1 MIFKQDN
8 IISSEYILYVLGI
21 TFILLLATYLI
32 LFFFKKKI
40 VSKFELN
47 SGINR
52 KLEVQKLSSKTT
64 LYVYDKIDYDVII
77 VESDQKFLLCMFLN
91 ALKIKSQMMSR
102 VLMYNQSLSKV
113 LIALLCSFLSIS
125 CLAQETSKQVDI
137 ANLMNP
143 TSTFVSL
150 TLLSFIPL
158 AMIATTTFI
167 RNVIVLSIMRQAL
180 GLQQTPPNI
189 VLILLSFF

>member
-52 KLEVQKLSSKTT
+52 KLEVQNYLRKQ
-64 LYVYDKIDYDVII
+64 LYM
-77 VESDQKFLLCMFLN
+77 SM
-91 ALKIKSQMMSR
+91 IK
-102 VLMYNQSLSKV
+102 
-113 LIALLCSFLSIS
+113 
-125 CLAQETSKQVDI
+125 
-137 ANLMNP
+137 
-143 TSTFVSL
+143 
-150 TLLSFIPL
+150 
-158 AMIATTTFI
+158 
-167 RNVIVLSIMRQAL
+167 
-180 GLQQTPPNI
+180 
-189 VLILLSFF
+189 

>member
-1 MIFKQDN
+1 
-8 IISSEYILYVLGI
+8 
-21 TFILLLATYLI
+21 
-32 LFFFKKKI
+32 
-40 VSKFELN
+40 
-47 SGINR
+47 
-52 KLEVQKLSSKTT
+52 
-64 LYVYDKIDYDVII
+64 
-77 VESDQKFLLCMFLN
+77 
-91 ALKIKSQMMSR
+91 
-102 VLMYNQSLSKV
+102 MYNQSLSKV

-125 CLAQETSKQVDI
+125 CFAQETSKQVDI

-189 VLILLSFF
+189 VLILLSFFLMMIVMAPSFEVINNTALQPYLENRISLQDFFMKAWEPLKAFMITQTHQSYINLISD

>member
-47 SGINR
+47 SGINH

-64 LYVYDKIDYDVII
+64 LYIYDKIDYDVII
-77 VESDQKFLLCMFLN
+77 VESDQKVSVMHVSKCTEN
-91 ALKIKSQMMSR
+91 K
-102 VLMYNQSLSKV
+102 VPNDEQS
-113 LIALLCSFLSIS
+113 
-125 CLAQETSKQVDI
+125 T
-137 ANLMNP
+137 
-143 TSTFVSL
+143 
-150 TLLSFIPL
+150 
-158 AMIATTTFI
+158 
-167 RNVIVLSIMRQAL
+167 NV
-180 GLQQTPPNI
+180 
-189 VLILLSFF
+189 

>member
-1 MIFKQDN
+1 MLFKQDN

-64 LYVYDKIDYDVII
+64 LYIYDKIDYDVII
-77 VESDQKFLLCMFLN
+77 VESDQKVSVMHVSKCTEN
-91 ALKIKSQMMSR
+91 K
-102 VLMYNQSLSKV
+102 VPNDEQS
-113 LIALLCSFLSIS
+113 
-125 CLAQETSKQVDI
+125 T
-137 ANLMNP
+137 
-143 TSTFVSL
+143 
-150 TLLSFIPL
+150 
-158 AMIATTTFI
+158 
-167 RNVIVLSIMRQAL
+167 NV
-180 GLQQTPPNI
+180 
-189 VLILLSFF
+189 

>member
-64 LYVYDKIDYDVII
+64 LYIYDKIDYDVII
-77 VESDQKFLLCMFLN
+77 VESDQEV
-91 ALKIKSQMMSR
+91 S
-102 VLMYNQSLSKV
+102 VTHVSKCIENKV
-113 LIALLCSFLSIS
+113 PNDE
-125 CLAQETSKQVDI
+125 QGT
-137 ANLMNP
+137 
-143 TSTFVSL
+143 
-150 TLLSFIPL
+150 
-158 AMIATTTFI
+158 
-167 RNVIVLSIMRQAL
+167 NV
-180 GLQQTPPNI
+180 
-189 VLILLSFF
+189 